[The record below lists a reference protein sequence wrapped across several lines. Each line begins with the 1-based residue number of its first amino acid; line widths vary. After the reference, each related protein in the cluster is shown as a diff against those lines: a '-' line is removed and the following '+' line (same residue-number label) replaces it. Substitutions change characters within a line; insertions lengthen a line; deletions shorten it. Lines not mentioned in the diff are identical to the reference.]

1 MSVDLRPSNDLRDR
15 TEILDLIH
23 RFVSEADKRNADGMV
38 ACVSHDAIV
47 SFNDGELLLEGAE
60 ALRNFMIGQFSE
72 TGTLNPRT
80 SGTHAMCNTIIS
92 LDGDRATAETSGVT
106 YLATPANMVH
116 MRGVRYIDVF
126 ARIDGRWLLVD
137 RRHSCGWQVD
147 TPGYTAPKLL
157 K

>member
-1 MSVDLRPSNDLRDR
+1 MQQSASEELRDR
-15 TEILDLIH
+15 AEILDLVH
-23 RFVSEADKRNADGMV
+23 RFVAEADRRNVEGMV
-38 ACVSHDAIV
+38 DCVSDDAII

-60 ALRNFMIGQFSE
+60 ALRSFMTGQFSE

-106 YLATPANMVH
+106 YLATPADMVH
-116 MRGVRYIDVF
+116 MRGVRYADTF
-126 ARIDGRWLLVD
+126 ARINGRWRLVD
-137 RRHSCGWQVD
+137 RRHSCGWQSD
-147 TPGYTAPKLL
+147 IPGYTAPKLL